1 MNEEWTPRQWLRPY
15 NFHILSYYKKFVMM
29 ISLPLFYSVTYAQM
43 GILAFIQLL
52 EMFRVWKTW
61 PFLSFK
67 RNVIRMT
74 L

>member
-1 MNEEWTPRQWLRPY
+1 
-15 NFHILSYYKKFVMM
+15 M

-61 PFLSFK
+61 PFLSFS